1 MLIDMGRL
9 VKAIALMTLV
19 GVVGT
24 TLHVRT
30 LRAKTQRFCDSV
42 ALGSSDESFRAQAT
56 QAGLKTLPWHD
67 DELSTIDNTM
77 FGVSVGCA
85 AQLADHRVIKLRV
98 WLLD

>member
-1 MLIDMGRL
+1 MLGAMGRL
-9 VKAIALMTLV
+9 VKALALVTLV
-19 GVVGT
+19 SVVGT
-24 TLHVRT
+24 VLHVRG

-56 QAGLKTLPWHD
+56 EAGLKTLPWHD
-67 DELSTIDNTM
+67 DELSTVDNTM

-85 AQLADHRVIKLRV
+85 AQLAEHRVIKLRV